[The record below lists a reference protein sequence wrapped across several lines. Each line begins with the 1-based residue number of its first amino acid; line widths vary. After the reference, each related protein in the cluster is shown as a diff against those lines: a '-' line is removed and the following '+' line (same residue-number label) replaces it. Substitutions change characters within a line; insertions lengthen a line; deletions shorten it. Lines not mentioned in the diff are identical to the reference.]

1 MKLFHVKCLLLS
13 AKFAYRLADNRSYH
27 ELPEFV
33 LPLINPK
40 YCTCAEKVAP
50 QEKLKI
56 DPLLYRLGSKGKRQT
71 QGFAE
76 YMRIIQRF

>member
-1 MKLFHVKCLLLS
+1 
-13 AKFAYRLADNRSYH
+13 
-27 ELPEFV
+27 
-33 LPLINPK
+33 LINPK